1 MGRGMKTL
9 LLLFTME
16 FNGGTIGG
24 VRVGVGV
31 AAFARPPPC
40 GAKAAM
46 TMMPPLLQSSHHHLH
61 HHDRHFSCSTN
72 GDGGGMT
79 TTHQHR
85 RRLRRQRQQV
95 QRRQQ
100 HQHLSALPLS
110 HEMLDSIPHDV
121 PSFLS
126 SVGDFLHHSTTSAN
140 VAAIHDNYYHHLS
153 SSSSSSSSSTIL
165 SDASSTL
172 ASSLPHPSHLSLGEI
187 RRDFADEV
195 GEIRRDLVEVRREV
209 GAVIGEVESEIT
221 KEIVEEGAKFN
232 NDNSILIT
240 PEMEKASLNNVGHD
254 LIIFL
259 MICVVAAPLSSAL
272 NISPVLLYLA
282 FGLVSGPHGLGLL
295 RGNEEVGFELGDFG
309 ILFLLFVEGL
319 NLSPDRLRELGS
331 FFSLGATQLL
341 LSVGVIFFGLFLG
354 GPLLFQV
361 VSNPNVPIDP
371 LLVQLL
377 EQPVVA
383 FAIAAAGALS
393 SSAFVLPILKEKGWE
408 DRPDGIAALS
418 ILLLQ
423 DLAVAPLLVILPLI
437 ANVEG
442 GVTSSA
448 AGGGGADPI
457 VLGILAFKATVVFG
471 AVLALASVALRR
483 VFQIVASSRSSQS
496 FVAASLLVA
505 VGMGVVS
512 DFLGLSSTTGAFAAG
527 VLLAESGYRAQ
538 IEADI
543 QPFEGILLGVF
554 FITAVS
560 KQDSHMINLSPD
572 LHHSLPLSNRDFLDQ
587 FNIDGRRPKGSALD
601 PQTVI
606 DCWPTLLVGISSF
619 LLIKFG
625 VIYSGGGALGLS
637 KADAARVGL
646 LLAGG
651 GEFAFVIFNLAAQN
665 GIIPDSLGKLLTA
678 SVILSMALTPLLGE
692 AADYVGKKL
701 DVQEAVETKEQWF
714 GVENGKSI
722 AYDVGDI
729 DEARIQEA
737 FSRFDKD
744 GNGVITAEELQNIFT
759 LIGERDVEGKFLSLD
774 QVSSIIR
781 RFDDNNDGSLQYEE
795 FAQLWMAK
803 RRSAMSR
810 ESLRR
815 AVVVCGYNEVGQ
827 QLCALLDKANIAG
840 VPYVAFA
847 RKTEQISASVAD
859 GARVVYGD
867 GTSGALIRA
876 AGVQEPT
883 AIAITYSEPERCL
896 KATECLREAFPDTP
910 IFVRCDEM
918 GKTKKLIQAGATEVI
933 VATGSVASG
942 IGDLLGVKRSKRFGA
957 VLDESD
963 AAIAFKNMATPLY
976 PPVAKVSEEN
986 ANQKLSGLA
995 EEIDSDS
1002 DKEETR
1008 KLFRLFSTSL
1018 TMNED
1023 GKVKLSELVNELL
1036 RTSDSVIGDK
1046 QLKDLLGCDSLVDDP
1061 CAVKKEGYI
1070 SFSEFVALYRKNI
1083 TLGKEQDANVSL

>member
-1 MGRGMKTL
+1 M
-9 LLLFTME
+9 
-16 FNGGTIGG
+16 
-24 VRVGVGV
+24 
-31 AAFARPPPC
+31 ARY
-40 GAKAAM
+40 A
-46 TMMPPLLQSSHHHLH
+46 
-61 HHDRHFSCSTN
+61 
-72 GDGGGMT
+72 
-79 TTHQHR
+79 
-85 RRLRRQRQQV
+85 
-95 QRRQQ
+95 
-100 HQHLSALPLS
+100 
-110 HEMLDSIPHDV
+110 
-121 PSFLS
+121 
-126 SVGDFLHHSTTSAN
+126 
-140 VAAIHDNYYHHLS
+140 
-153 SSSSSSSSSTIL
+153 
-165 SDASSTL
+165 
-172 ASSLPHPSHLSLGEI
+172 
-187 RRDFADEV
+187 
-195 GEIRRDLVEVRREV
+195 
-209 GAVIGEVESEIT
+209 
-221 KEIVEEGAKFN
+221 
-232 NDNSILIT
+232 
-240 PEMEKASLNNVGHD
+240 VGHD

-259 MICVVAAPLSSAL
+259 TICVVAAPLSTAL

-282 FGLVSGPHGLGLL
+282 FGLVSGPHGMGIL

-319 NLSPDRLRELGS
+319 NLSPERLRELGS

-383 FAIAAAGALS
+383 FAIAAAGTLS

-442 GVTSSA
+442 GVSA
-448 AGGGGADPI
+448 AGDCGGGADPI

-483 VFQIVASSRSSQS
+483 VFQVVASSRSSQS

-554 FITAVS
+554 FITA
-560 KQDSHMINLSPD
+560 
-572 LHHSLPLSNRDFLDQ
+572 
-587 FNIDGRRPKGSALD
+587 GSALD
-601 PQTVI
+601 PHTVI
-606 DCWPTLLVGISSF
+606 DCWPTLLVGIMSF

-637 KADAARVGL
+637 RADAARVGL

-651 GEFAFVIFNLAAQN
+651 GEFAFVIFNLAQQN
-665 GIIPDSLGKLLTA
+665 NMFPESLGQLLTA
-678 SVILSMALTPLLGE
+678 SVIISMALTPLLGE
-692 AADYVGKKL
+692 LAEYVGNKL
-701 DVQEAVETKEQWF
+701 DVQEAVEAKEQWF
-714 GVENGKSI
+714 GGEDGSSI
-722 AYDVGDI
+722 AYDVGII
-729 DEARIQEA
+729 DESKIREA

-744 GNGVITAEELQNIFT
+744 GNGVITAVELQNIFT
-759 LIGERDVEGKFLSLD
+759 TIGETDGEGRFLSLD
-774 QVSSIIR
+774 QVKSIIR
-781 RFDDNNDGSLQYEE
+781 RFDDNSDGNLQYEE

-803 RRSAMSR
+803 RRSAMSQ

-827 QLCALLDKANIAG
+827 QLCSILDKANIAG
-840 VPYVAFA
+840 IPYVAFA
-847 RKTEQISASVAD
+847 RKTEPISASIVD

-883 AIAITYSEPERCL
+883 AIAITY
-896 KATECLREAFPDTP
+896 A
-910 IFVRCDEM
+910 
-918 GKTKKLIQAGATEVI
+918 
-933 VATGSVASG
+933 
-942 IGDLLGVKRSKRFGA
+942 
-957 VLDESD
+957 ESPTD
-963 AAIAFKNMATPLY
+963 A
-976 PPVAKVSEEN
+976 
-986 ANQKLSGLA
+986 
-995 EEIDSDS
+995 
-1002 DKEETR
+1002 
-1008 KLFRLFSTSL
+1008 
-1018 TMNED
+1018 
-1023 GKVKLSELVNELL
+1023 
-1036 RTSDSVIGDK
+1036 
-1046 QLKDLLGCDSLVDDP
+1046 
-1061 CAVKKEGYI
+1061 
-1070 SFSEFVALYRKNI
+1070 
-1083 TLGKEQDANVSL
+1083 